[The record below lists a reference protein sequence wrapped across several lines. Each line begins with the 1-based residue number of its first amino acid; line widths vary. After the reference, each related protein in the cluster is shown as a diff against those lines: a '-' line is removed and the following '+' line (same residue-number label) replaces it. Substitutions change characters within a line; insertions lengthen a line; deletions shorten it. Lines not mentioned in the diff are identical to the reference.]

1 MSDEK
6 KIAKYEKAIRIW
18 ITELENNYRK
28 LEKTDDPK
36 KRNKLEEKIKKNL
49 DHLQANVD
57 YLKECGGSAESVF
70 EAVSDSQKEIVR
82 RFYATQPERDQ
93 AEVEKKL
100 QKLRRCCIS

>member
-1 MSDEK
+1 MRK

-36 KRNKLEEKIKKNL
+36 KKISWKRKIKKKNL

-57 YLKECGGSAESVF
+57 YLEECGGSAESVF

-93 AEVEKKL
+93 AEVEKEIAKN
-100 QKLRRCCIS
+100 

>member
-36 KRNKLEEKIKKNL
+36 KRNKLEEKIKKSL

-57 YLKECGGSAESVF
+57 YLKEC
-70 EAVSDSQKEIVR
+70 
-82 RFYATQPERDQ
+82 
-93 AEVEKKL
+93 
-100 QKLRRCCIS
+100 